1 MTHPNPVRRPRLP
14 DQPRRWL
21 SLAAAALA
29 LMIIAAGLSAP
40 VAVAEPA
47 APVEDAGP
55 GPAAKPYLGWS
66 SWSLQATKYP
76 GVNPDGE
83 GSWLHE
89 DRVKAQADVMAKDLA
104 RFGYEYINIDAG
116 WQSGGD
122 EYGLPT
128 VNHDRFPSGI
138 KALAD
143 YVHDRGLKFGI
154 YTVVGLGKDVYRDG
168 TTPIKGAEGCTTAD
182 LVYDDLRTT
191 NGWDMSYKIN
201 YESPCA
207 QAYADSIAAVF
218 AGWGVDF
225 IKIDGVGPGS
235 FKGGANYDNR
245 ADIEA
250 WSKAIAKTGRP
261 MNFLLSWSISHRYAD
276 DWKQWANGA
285 RVDTDVECYCDTLV
299 KWDQSVKQRW
309 NDSVQWLDDARPG
322 FWPNL
327 DSLNVGNGEMDGLT
341 KDERQSY
348 VTLWSIAAAPLYI
361 GDDLTRLDAYGKKLL
376 TNREV
381 IAINQRGNPAK
392 PLSQTSQ
399 QQVWSARN
407 DDGSYTVALFNL
419 AGERAEVSADWRE
432 LGFDGPAKVRDVWA
446 GRDLG
451 VQRSE
456 IGADLPA
463 HGSRLFTVRP
473 VKPHAAEPSVP
484 TRLRATA
491 AGADRVALSWQPA
504 TDGDQAARYAVLVDG
519 AEVLRTDAA
528 KATVTG
534 LDPATAYRF
543 EVRAIGDRHTSPP
556 SAPLRLTTPGPDGPQ
571 TYQAEAAGNEFAGGA
586 GIWDCERC
594 SGGKK
599 AGYIGGSG
607 TMSFPKITAPADGT
621 YLLTIDYVA
630 ADSSRQ
636 AKITINGTTTWI
648 NAPGTNDEDWNTP
661 QTLQVP
667 VTLQQG
673 PNKIS
678 FGNPDGS
685 APDVDRLIV

>member
-14 DQPRRWL
+14 RL
-21 SLAAAALA
+21 TAAALA
-29 LMIIAAGLSAP
+29 LVITAAGLTAAP
-40 VAVAEPA
+40 AAVAEPI
-47 APVEDAGP
+47 APTRDNGP
-55 GPAAKPYLGWS
+55 ATAAKPYLGWS
-66 SWSLQATKYP
+66 SWSLQATNYP
-76 GVNPDGE
+76 GVNPDGP

-89 DRVKAQADVMAKDLA
+89 DRVRAQADVMAADLA
-104 RFGYEYINIDAG
+104 EFGYEYINIDAG

-122 EYGLPT
+122 EHGLPT
-128 VNHDRFPSGI
+128 VNQDRFPSGI
-138 KALAD
+138 KALSD
-143 YVHDRGLKFGI
+143 YVHDRGLRFGI

-168 TTPIKGAEGCTTAD
+168 TTPIKDAPGCTTAD

-201 YESPCA
+201 YDSPCA
-207 QAYADSIAAVF
+207 QAYADSIARVF
-218 AGWGVDF
+218 ADWGVDF

-250 WSKAIAKTGRP
+250 WSKAIKKTGRS

-276 DWKQWANGA
+276 EWKQWSNGV

-309 NDSVQWLDDARPG
+309 FDSVQWLDDAGAG

-341 KDERQSY
+341 KAERQSY

-361 GDDLTRLDAYGKKLL
+361 GDDLTRLDAYGKQLL

-381 IAINQRGNPAK
+381 IAINQRGNAAR
-392 PLSQTSQ
+392 PLSQSSQ

-407 DDGSYTVALFNL
+407 DDGSNTVALFNL
-419 AGERAEVSADWRE
+419 AGEPAKVSASWRE
-432 LGFDGPAKVRDVWA
+432 LGFDGPAKVRDVWQ
-446 GRDLG
+446 GKDLG
-451 VQRSE
+451 VERSG
-456 IGADLPA
+456 IGADLPV

-473 VKPHAAEPSVP
+473 VKPHAAQPSIP
-484 TRLRATA
+484 TGLRATD
-491 AGADRVALSWQPA
+491 AGPDRVTLAWQPA
-504 TDGDQAARYAVLVDG
+504 TDGGEAPDYAVLING
-519 AEVLRTDAA
+519 REALRTGDTD
-528 KATVTG
+528 TVITG

-543 EVRAIGDRHTSPP
+543 EIRAVGARHTSAPG
-556 SAPLRLTTPGPDGPQ
+556 APLRITTPGADGPRE
-571 TYQAEAAGNEFAGGA
+571 YEAEDPANQLAGGA
-586 GIWDCERC
+586 GIWDCDNC
-594 SGGKK
+594 SGGRK

-607 TMSFPKITAPADGT
+607 TMSFPAITAPADGS

-636 AKITINGTTTWI
+636 AKITINDKITWI

-661 QTLQVP
+661 QTLQVM
-667 VTLQQG
+667 VDLKAG
-673 PNKIS
+673 PNKIT
-678 FGNPDGS
+678 FGNPSSS
-685 APDVDRLIV
+685 APDLDRLTL